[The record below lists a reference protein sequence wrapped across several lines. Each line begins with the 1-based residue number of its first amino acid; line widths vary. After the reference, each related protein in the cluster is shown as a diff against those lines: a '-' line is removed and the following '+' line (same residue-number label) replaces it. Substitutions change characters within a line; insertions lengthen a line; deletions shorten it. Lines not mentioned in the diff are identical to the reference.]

1 MEELDSQEQQSVC
14 PVCGWPN
21 TPIVYGLPK
30 QEDFGRTDIVLGGC
44 VVGPFDPEIC
54 CSNCD
59 WVGQEW
65 ALTTPLSPSVW
76 IVLDPT
82 ETLAPIGLVAGRFD
96 EVIEV
101 FQLGFWLN
109 VTFTKQYEEWLEAAP
124 DRPLALT
131 APFDELSPGLIADF
145 RRGSHRFTREELY
158 EAGFVG
164 LIRPPRFEFDGRMK
178 HSSQTDEDTTY

>member
-1 MEELDSQEQQSVC
+1 MTDIDIEVADSKC
-14 PVCGWPN
+14 PVCGWP
-21 TPIVYGLPK
+21 TIPIVYGLPK

-44 VVGPFDPEIC
+44 ITGPFDPDLS

-65 ALTTPLSPSVW
+65 ALSTPLSPSVW
-76 IVLDPT
+76 IVIDP
-82 ETLAPIGLVAGRFD
+82 EEALVPIGLVAGRYD

-109 VTFTKQYEEWLEAAP
+109 VTFTRQYQEWLDAAP
-124 DRPLALT
+124 DRPLVLT

-145 RRGSHRFTREELY
+145 RRGMHRFTREELQ
-158 EAGFVG
+158 EVGFVG
-164 LIRPPRFEFDGRMK
+164 VIRPPRFEFDGRMRTVMD
-178 HSSQTDEDTTY
+178 H